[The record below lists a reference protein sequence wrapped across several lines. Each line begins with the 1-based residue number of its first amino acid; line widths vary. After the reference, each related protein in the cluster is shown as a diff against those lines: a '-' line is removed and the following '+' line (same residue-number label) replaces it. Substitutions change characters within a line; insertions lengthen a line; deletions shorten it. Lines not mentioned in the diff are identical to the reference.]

1 MTLFLIL
8 LHNLYIINSMII
20 LCVCVHLYV
29 HNIMDNNKFIDITQK
44 KAGEISNTSIRLI
57 SDNGY

>member
-1 MTLFLIL
+1 
-8 LHNLYIINSMII
+8 MII